1 MSDSNPKIIPLPGQF
16 VQVQLGALKDIV
28 NHLKDDSNEVQFDAQ
43 AVERVDGAGVQFLLA
58 VARLQGDQAAIPLV
72 INANEVLQTA
82 LQDMGVN
89 ELINVTVA
97 EDHEA
102 A

>member
-1 MSDSNPKIIPLPGQF
+1 MSDSNSNIIPLPGQF

-28 NHLKDDSNEVQFDAQ
+28 NHLKDDNNVVQFDAQ

-58 VARLQGDQAAIPLV
+58 VSRLQGDDTGMALV
-72 INANEVLQTA
+72 INANDVLQTA
-82 LQDMGVN
+82 LRDMGVD
-89 ELINVTVA
+89 ELISITVA
-97 EDHEA
+97 EDQEA